1 MTPAKL
7 SRQRFELRDRKP
19 GGITT
24 ADQCA
29 GGCAGDGVNGNRI
42 FFERAQNSDM
52 RNPPRRAAGKR
63 QADAWTIQF
72 LELSHDQKSFRLD
85 RTDDHNLGSRL
96 VAQAVH
102 KVIDL

>member
-29 GGCAGDGVNGNRI
+29 GRCPGDGVNGNRI

-52 RNPPRRAAGKR
+52 RNPARRAAGKR

-72 LELSHDQKSFRLD
+72 FGLSHQKSFRLN
-85 RTDDHNLGSRL
+85 RADDHNLGSRL